1 MDVSRAPRRRGDFT
15 EFERALDGF
24 LEEGGHVEF
33 EAFGCENEI
42 RGEQYLVW
50 LSEMEG
56 RLVKSHGFAV
66 AFGPL
71 LSHFHKDS

>member
-1 MDVSRAPRRRGDFT
+1 MLAEALEERDFT
-15 EFERALDGF
+15 EFERALDG
-24 LEEGGHVEF
+24 LRPEEGGHVEF

-56 RLVKSHGFAV
+56 RLV
-66 AFGPL
+66 
-71 LSHFHKDS
+71 

>member
-1 MDVSRAPRRRGDFT
+1 MLAEALEERDFT

-56 RLVKSHGFAV
+56 RLV
-66 AFGPL
+66 
-71 LSHFHKDS
+71 